1 MNGVSRYDGETFTT
15 FNVNYGLAG
24 NTVFAIH
31 GGERI
36 GKNGEI
42 PQNQI
47 ACR

>member
-15 FNVNYGLAG
+15 FNVNDGLAG

-36 GKNGEI
+36 GTKMVKSHKT
-42 PQNQI
+42 
-47 ACR
+47 R